1 MERIYRKTPLNE
13 IPWNIETPPEVLI
26 RLVESGKVK
35 SCKTIDLGCG
45 TGNYSIY
52 LASLGFEVTGIDISP
67 TAIEIAQENAKK
79 KGIKCH
85 FYIANV
91 LDNFNEIKDTFDFA
105 YDWELLHHIFPE
117 QRTIYVK
124 NVYKILNPGA
134 KFLSVCFSFKDPG
147 FGGLGKYRKTRLGTI
162 LYFSSED
169 ELRELFEPYFKIKE
183 LKTIEIRGKPNSH
196 IANYVFMEKR
206 NK

>member
-1 MERIYRKTPLNE
+1 LHQIYP
-13 IPWNIETPPEVLI
+13 
-26 RLVESGKVK
+26 
-35 SCKTIDLGCG
+35 
-45 TGNYSIY
+45 
-52 LASLGFEVTGIDISP
+52 
-67 TAIEIAQENAKK
+67 
-79 KGIKCH
+79 
-85 FYIANV
+85 
-91 LDNFNEIKDTFDFA
+91 
-105 YDWELLHHIFPE
+105 
-117 QRTIYVK
+117 
-124 NVYKILNPGA
+124 
-134 KFLSVCFSFKDPG
+134 DPG